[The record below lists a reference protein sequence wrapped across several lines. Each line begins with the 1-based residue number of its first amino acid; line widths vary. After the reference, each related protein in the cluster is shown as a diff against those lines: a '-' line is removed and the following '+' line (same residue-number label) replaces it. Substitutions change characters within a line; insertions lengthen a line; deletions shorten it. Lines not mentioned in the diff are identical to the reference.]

1 MATYA
6 ILRAQKLK
14 SSIAVHRSLKHAF
27 RAQDTPNADRDRI
40 SDNTHIGA
48 SSVSE
53 AMAAFTSRLP
63 DKHRKD
69 AVLAIEYLITA
80 SPEAM
85 GSKERCHQDAYF
97 RDALKWLQDKHGR
110 ENVTYAG
117 IHRDETTPH
126 MYAYVVP
133 RVGEKLNCR
142 HFLGGAQALS
152 QMQTDFAQQVGIKHG
167 LERGLEGSKARHT
180 TIGQYYARVNGKT
193 PPAPAVDVPDPSL
206 SDRLNPRAYGE
217 KVAQSVVEQLRP
229 AWQVLS
235 AKARET
241 DLAKQ
246 QAKEARAAFKD
257 QDERLKPL
265 VNALRPLNQEE
276 RQKFVKEALAVGEKI
291 ASSRRETAQAK
302 IQQQEKARR
311 SRGTDRSR

>member
-1 MATYA
+1 M
-6 ILRAQKLK
+6 
-14 SSIAVHRSLKHAF
+14 
-27 RAQDTPNADRDRI
+27 
-40 SDNTHIGA
+40 
-48 SSVSE
+48 
-53 AMAAFTSRLP
+53 
-63 DKHRKD
+63 
-69 AVLAIEYLITA
+69 
-80 SPEAM
+80 
-85 GSKERCHQDAYF
+85 
-97 RDALKWLQDKHGR
+97 
-110 ENVTYAG
+110 
-117 IHRDETTPH
+117 
-126 MYAYVVP
+126 
-133 RVGEKLNCR
+133 
-142 HFLGGAQALS
+142 
-152 QMQTDFAQQVGIKHG
+152 
-167 LERGLEGSKARHT
+167 
-180 TIGQYYARVNGKT
+180 
-193 PPAPAVDVPDPSL
+193 
-206 SDRLNPRAYGE
+206 
-217 KVAQSVVEQLRP
+217 VEQLRP